1 VPSVLAVPRLAPL
14 GRAAPWLNHVLFTL
28 YHFWQPWQYVSIL
41 LFALPL
47 TFVPWKTGNI
57 RVAMVAQ
64 LPGQLNGRHADG
76 SSNPGLSV
84 MNTPGWALQL
94 WPVPPPVR

>member
-57 RVAMVAQ
+57 RVAMVAHC
-64 LPGQLNGRHADG
+64 LVNSTGATLMAVLILG
-76 SSNPGLSV
+76 S
-84 MNTPGWALQL
+84 A
-94 WPVPPPVR
+94 